1 MRAEV
6 ILTVTASNGAA
17 IVVDLYENES
27 ISYSSNFN
35 SVSEFT
41 TRGAFS
47 REFRIP
53 ATKNNVDFFGQQYN
67 ANLLN
72 DDTTQINVLR
82 KIDAT
87 LSVNT
92 LPIAEGHIQFKQAVT
107 HQDKVHEFVI
117 AFFGETVDLAR
128 SIGDKLLKEL
138 DYTDLEHDNTFEN
151 VNAINDSSLFDGA
164 ACYTLTDRGQ
174 NWSEDTAIGSR
185 RIFSSVN
192 PIYTGE
198 LTLALQA
205 KWLLNKIITEAGF
218 TS

>member
-6 ILTVTASNGAA
+6 LLTVTASNGAA
-17 IVVDLYENES
+17 TLVDLYENES

-53 ATKNNVDFFGQQYN
+53 ATDNNVAFFGQQYSPS
-67 ANLLN
+67 LLN
-72 DDTTQINVLR
+72 NDTTQINVLR

-128 SIGDKLLKEL
+128 SIGDKLISEL
-138 DYTDLEHDNTFEN
+138 D
-151 VNAINDSSLFDGA
+151 
-164 ACYTLTDRGQ
+164 
-174 NWSEDTAIGSR
+174 
-185 RIFSSVN
+185 
-192 PIYTGE
+192 
-198 LTLALQA
+198 
-205 KWLLNKIITEAGF
+205 
-218 TS
+218 

>member
-6 ILTVTASNGAA
+6 LLTVTASNGAA
-17 IVVDLYENES
+17 TLVDLYENES

-53 ATKNNVDFFGQQYN
+53 ATKANVDFFGQQYEPSLVN
-67 ANLLN
+67 N
-72 DDTTQINVLR
+72 DTTQINVLR

-107 HQDKVHEFVI
+107 HQGKIHEFVI
-117 AFFGETVDLAR
+117 AFFGETVDL
-128 SIGDKLLKEL
+128 D
-138 DYTDLEHDNTFEN
+138 
-151 VNAINDSSLFDGA
+151 
-164 ACYTLTDRGQ
+164 
-174 NWSEDTAIGSR
+174 
-185 RIFSSVN
+185 
-192 PIYTGE
+192 P
-198 LTLALQA
+198 
-205 KWLLNKIITEAGF
+205 
-218 TS
+218 